1 MNIKTFTAVSIMTA
15 AGLVA
20 GCSDQSESEMAET
33 DAAEQNQPQ
42 GTPSTPADTGDQ
54 STMARTQQSPMEE
67 PADPAAGEMPADES
81 PAATE
86 FAAFDTDSDGKLGED
101 EWRSNAEPNA
111 TNLRNMTFDQIDRD
125 ANGSIDLREFK
136 SAKTSDESESSSSSG
151 ASTSLDPTAP

>member
-20 GCSDQSESEMAET
+20 GCSDQSESRSEMAET
-33 DAAEQNQPQ
+33 EAAEQNQPQ

-67 PADPAAGEMPADES
+67 PADPAAGEMPADQS

-86 FAAFDTDSDGKLGED
+86 FAAFDTDSDGKLVED
-101 EWRSNAEPNA
+101 EWLSNAEPNA
-111 TNLRNMTFDQIDRD
+111 TNLRNMTFEQIDRD
-125 ANGSIDLREFK
+125 SNGSIDLREFK
-136 SAKTSDESESSSSSG
+136 SAKTSDGSESSGG